1 MPTLKNLIS
10 LAVFILGW
18 ILAPVFFFNAGH
30 EFGASAKGT
39 LKEKYMEVTSKKK
52 YYSTKKYEV
61 EYTFMANGKKF
72 EDSDT
77 LYEKPDKLECTVYYD
92 PKNPE
97 RHSLTNSDVNLN
109 FTVLGL
115 SMYLFALIAYVT
127 LPINPKSSGTN
138 GAIGIGGIGDA
149 EGEYLTGEGG
159 KYAAVLYVGLA
170 FWGQLVISTSII
182 TIILAIASGG
192 KISLSILSVLGGGLG
207 AVITLLIYWDR
218 WKCIT
223 VYASK
228 YCTGCVNIS
237 LIIVPPI
244 AFFYANWRGIL
255 KLMRR

>member
-1 MPTLKNLIS
+1 M
-10 LAVFILGW
+10 
-18 ILAPVFFFNAGH
+18 
-30 EFGASAKGT
+30 
-39 LKEKYMEVTSKKK
+39 
-52 YYSTKKYEV
+52 
-61 EYTFMANGKKF
+61 
-72 EDSDT
+72 
-77 LYEKPDKLECTVYYD
+77 
-92 PKNPE
+92 
-97 RHSLTNSDVNLN
+97 
-109 FTVLGL
+109 
-115 SMYLFALIAYVT
+115 
-127 LPINPKSSGTN
+127 
-138 GAIGIGGIGDA
+138 
-149 EGEYLTGEGG
+149 TGEGG

-182 TIILAIASGG
+182 TIILAIVSGG

-223 VYASK
+223 VFASK